1 MKSRQ
6 VKQFVPE
13 GRLKFRMKSSAVGIL
28 EELRTLC
35 LSLPETHERNS
46 FGHPNFVA
54 GKKTFVTFE
63 QFNGRPSIAFR
74 LDRDNIVRLSKNPL
88 FFDTPYGRGEWL
100 SLRVD
105 SAFDW
110 GIVRELVQ
118 VSYRIVALKRMLAA
132 LDQKGVQPHDRLR

>member
-1 MKSRQ
+1 MKSPH

-13 GRLKFRMKSSAVGIL
+13 ARPKFRLKSSAEGIL
-28 EELRTLC
+28 EEVRTLC

-63 QFNGRPSIAFR
+63 QFDGRPSIAFR
-74 LDRDNIVRLSKNPL
+74 LDRHTIARLARNPL

-110 GIVRELVQ
+110 EVVRELVPI
-118 VSYRIVALKRMLAA
+118 SYRLVALKRMLAA
-132 LDQKGVQPHDRLR
+132 LDQKGV